1 MLEQLIES
9 FPDIEFLKAD
19 GLDQAVIG
27 FDETSERLIYSMSKI
42 MQILVEQDGM
52 TDEEALDYYYYN
64 IAGAYVGEKTPIYC
78 FDYML
83 D

>member
-1 MLEQLIES
+1 MLQEIIEN

-19 GLDQAVIG
+19 GLDDAVIG
-27 FDETSERLIYSMSKI
+27 FDERSERLIYSVSKI
-42 MQILVEQDGM
+42 MEILMADGM
-52 TDEEALDYYYYN
+52 SDEDALDHYYYN

-78 FDYML
+78 FDFLL

>member
-27 FDETSERLIYSMSKI
+27 FDERSERLIYSVSKI
-42 MQILVEQDGM
+42 MEILMSDGM
-52 TDEEALDYYYYN
+52 DEEDAIDHYYYN
-64 IAGAYVGEKTPIYC
+64 IEGAYVGEKTPIYC